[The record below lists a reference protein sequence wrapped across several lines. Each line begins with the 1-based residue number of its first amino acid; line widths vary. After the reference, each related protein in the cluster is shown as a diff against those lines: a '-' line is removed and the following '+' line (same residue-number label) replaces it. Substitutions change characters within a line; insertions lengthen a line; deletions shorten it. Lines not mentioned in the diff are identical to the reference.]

1 MLRFVHWAQHETLQE
16 VQRNSDKFWFHRF
29 HNQAC
34 DNFIKQVDIGM
45 VRDSAIASKKA
56 NISQFNLLTSSGANA
71 NMPANDWKMF
81 HGLLYLKSKGEIE
94 NIVKDI
100 GFERTSIFR
109 PGLLNR
115 GKRARWT
122 EQLFHRIMP
131 STVVQDVAK
140 AMIYDAESTSIE
152 AGKVEKAVVYEAK
165 DIKDLV
171 KEKTA

>member
-1 MLRFVHWAQHETLQE
+1 
-16 VQRNSDKFWFHRF
+16 
-29 HNQAC
+29 
-34 DNFIKQVDIGM
+34 M

-56 NISQFNLLTSSGANA
+56 NIHQFNLLTSSGANA

-115 GKRARWT
+115 GERAKI
-122 EQLFHRIMP
+122 EQMFYSIMS
-131 STVVQDVAK
+131 STMVQDVAR

-152 AGKVEKAVVYEAK
+152 AGQVEKAVVYEAK

-171 KEKTA
+171 KKKTT